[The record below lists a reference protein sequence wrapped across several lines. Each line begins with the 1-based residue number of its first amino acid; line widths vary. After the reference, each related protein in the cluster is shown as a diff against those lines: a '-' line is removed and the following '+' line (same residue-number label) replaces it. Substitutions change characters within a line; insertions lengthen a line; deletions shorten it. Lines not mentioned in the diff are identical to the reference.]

1 MTAEP
6 HVSREAAARAEAQAA
21 LADLLV
27 AYVDQAFVTAGQPGV
42 LSTVRDMFLRMEP
55 AALTSLVYQL
65 GLEVEPA
72 READPQGRR
81 RAEE

>member
-1 MTAEP
+1 MTAKS
-6 HVSREAAARAEAQAA
+6 HVSREAAARDEAQAA

-27 AYVDQAFVTAGQPGV
+27 AYVDRAFVTAGQPGV
-42 LSTVRDMFLRMEP
+42 LSTVRDLFLRMEP
-55 AALTSLVYQL
+55 ATLTALVYQL

-81 RAEE
+81 PPQE